1 MNKHLYRLVWR
12 HCRVDVVPA
21 PETASQSAGAPA
33 SRVRRARSGKRS
45 SSLPLPLALS
55 LSRVCLACIAL
66 LAAAAPGTVWA
77 VCTAAGSAVTCSGA
91 ANPLAPSYAN
101 AADNLQVNVN
111 SSAGV
116 GVLLGLGGT
125 AMSLT
130 GNNVT
135 LVNGG
140 TIDPSLL
147 GGIGILA
154 SGAVIGNANAGGSTQ
169 TVTNDAIMR
178 GTVGLLGASLPDLS
192 GLALTVQNATGGT
205 TTINNSGTLGATPLL
220 GISLT
225 GTGSAPIAAAY
236 GGGGVDFSNTGTVLG
251 RIAFQANGTPSAGN
265 TFTNE
270 GSLSGS
276 VSLGANSTNTFTA
289 VTGST
294 VDDGGSTGL
303 GALSVAGFDLAF
315 AATGVIDAG
324 AGGTNSLVLRNSANN
339 ASTTGTGAINGASYL
354 NFSQATVSGGTW
366 TLHGPLAVTSTT
378 LDGGLSIFDDPGS
391 FGTGSL
397 TVNGGAIQ
405 AASTGLSIALPVMLG
420 TNGLTISGANPL
432 VLSNAVTGSGSM
444 SLTGTGSLTL
454 SGHNTYSGGTSLA
467 SGTLIAGSNTA
478 LGGGTV
484 QVSGTAG
491 VLDASTPV
499 TLANRIAIG
508 GGSTLTLGGSAPLT
522 LSGQIT
528 GGGSVTKQ
536 GAQTVTLSG
545 ANTFS
550 GGINVTVG
558 TLALS
563 GAGTLRIGGSPLTLS
578 GAGAIFDMSNA
589 DGDRTITEL
598 SGVANTQVH
607 LGSHNL
613 TLGNSAGGAFAG
625 TISGTGGI
633 VKTNGDTQTLSG
645 ANTFTGGTTINAGG
659 IALGA
664 GGSLASTGAVSLLG
678 GGTTFDIS
686 QASAQTIGALTG
698 IANTSIALG
707 NNTLTFGDAT
717 SQTFAGIFTG
727 SGGGI
732 VKQGTGSM
740 TLTGT
745 NTAGG
750 GINVRAGTLVLQ
762 GSAFANATPLALT
775 GNGATLDLSTATGMT
790 FGALSGVN
798 GSTVLIGNQTLT
810 VGDAGNSTF
819 GGTISGAG
827 GIVKQ
832 GTGSLLLSGAQTFTG
847 GIDVAAGRLALQGNN
862 TLTGSNVLTVAD
874 GATFDI
880 GGAGSASI
888 GSLIG
893 TSNSQVTLGS
903 TTLTLGDAA
912 SETFAGSIGGTG
924 GIVKTGAGT
933 QTLTGQNAF
942 TGQINIVGGTLALSG
957 TGTLSANRVSIAG
970 GAALDISNGENQTI
984 SALSGA
990 AGSTINL
997 GGNTLSFGDSSNRT
1011 FAGTLT
1017 GSGGS
1022 IAKFGT
1028 GTQTITAPQ
1037 TFTGR
1042 IVIGGGT
1049 LAIGAGGSLS
1059 SQNAVTLG
1067 DNTTALDISAAGN
1080 QTIGSLSGGAAQVFL
1095 GSNTLTFGDNTGET
1109 FNGSIH
1115 GTGALV
1121 KQGSG
1126 VGTLAGASDFT
1137 GGVNVTAGGLQL
1149 GNANAIG
1156 TGVLT
1161 MSNGTTLDTTQTLT
1175 LGNNITLN
1183 GTSDF
1188 LGSRDLT
1195 LTGGVSGN
1203 GALQKAGAATLTLNG
1218 AGGWTG
1224 GTTISDGVLALGA
1237 GGSLATQG
1245 AVVLT
1250 GPTATFDISGA
1261 SGAQTIGAL
1270 SGTGGTLALGANT
1283 LTFGDASDQTLA
1295 ATLTGTGG
1303 IVKQGAGRQTLSTT
1317 QTFSGGIGIANGTL
1331 ALGSGTSLQGANALT
1346 LSSANSAF
1354 DISQGGTSV
1363 IGALNGVT
1371 GSTVSLGS
1379 QTLTFGGNSD
1389 ASFGGAIHGAG
1400 ALVKTGTGVQT
1411 FLGASDFTGGV
1422 TVSAGGLVAGNDHA
1436 FGTGALTLG
1445 GNTSLD
1451 STQAVTLGNNVGL
1464 SGTLTVLGGHD
1475 LTLNGVLSGAGGLTK
1490 RGAATLTLG
1499 GSSTY
1504 TGATIVNAGTLAL
1517 GAGAS
1522 LNASGTINIAS
1533 GATLDLSAGNGTQVI
1548 GGIDGAGT
1556 VNIGALVTEI
1566 GGTGSDT
1573 FSGNLTG
1580 SGSVVKIGT
1589 GTETLTGQSTYTGGT
1604 VVRVGTLALGGA
1616 GTLAPNG
1623 ALTLNNA
1630 GSTFDISGAN
1640 GSRAVGALSADAA
1653 TQIQLGN
1660 NTLTFGDATSHTV
1673 AAIIGGSGGIVK
1685 RGSGITTLLGAQQ
1698 YTGTTTIADGT
1709 LAIGTTGN
1717 LGTGAVVALTGANAV
1732 FDVSAAGN
1740 QSIGHLSGTGGGVV
1754 LGGGRTLRVG
1764 NNDNATLASAISGTG
1779 ALIMDGSGRLTL
1791 GGVNT
1796 FTGHVGVNSGT
1807 LALGAGGT
1815 LSSANDVTLASGATF
1830 DVSAATA
1837 PVIGSLTGA
1846 AGSAVN
1852 TGTQALT
1859 LGSAG
1864 NGTFTG
1870 TLNGTGGLI
1879 KQGSGTQTLD
1889 GGAALTGNVRID
1901 AGTLALRNGTQLGGN
1916 ALTLDGATGV
1926 LDISTGPNQTVASM
1940 AGVAGSSINLGNTAL
1955 TLADAAGN
1963 TLASDIHGAGG
1974 SLVKLGNGMQTLAG
1988 NNDFSGGVDVRAGGV
2003 AVSSNT
2009 ALGTGGVRFA
2019 DGTSLDAA
2027 QTSTLGNQIT
2037 LAGNLNVVGSNDL
2050 TLNGAI
2056 SGVGGLTKNGAATL
2070 TLNGQNTYTGA
2081 THVNTGTLALG
2092 AGASLNAAGVVN
2104 VATGAMFDLSA
2115 GNGTQTFG
2123 ALMGGG
2129 AVNMGSN
2136 TLEVGANGLDEI
2148 YSGGILGTGTLVKVG
2163 TGTET
2168 MTGAN
2173 TFTGGTVVQ
2182 AGALALGGAG
2192 TLSASGAVT
2201 LQNPGATLDISG
2213 ANGNRAIGALT
2224 AQAGTSVMLG
2234 NNTLTFGNASSHTVS
2249 GTITGAGGIVKQG
2262 SGTQT
2267 LIGQQQFTG
2276 TTTIADGTLA
2286 LGATGRLANNANVVV
2301 TGANATFDI
2310 AAAGS
2315 QTLGTLAGTAGH
2327 VNLGGNTLTFGNG
2340 SNLALAASIAGA
2352 GGIVKTG
2359 AGTQTL
2365 TGQNTFTGAI
2375 HVVSGTVAL
2384 GSGGTLSGANNI
2396 TLAAGTAL
2404 DITHATA
2411 PAVIAGI
2418 DGATGSAV
2426 SLGAQSLTLGGGS
2439 TNSTFDG
2446 VINGTGGITKQG
2458 NATVTLGGTNTYTG
2472 ATSVTGGTLA
2482 LGASGQ
2488 VSSSTGLALRNAGST
2503 FDASASAAPL
2513 AFASL
2518 EADTGT
2524 QLVLGNGGLITGG
2537 NGNHSFG
2544 GTLSGVGRL
2553 FKNGTGTLSLSAPN
2567 TFTGGTTLNAGTLSL
2582 GNSAALGSGGLTVN
2596 GNGALAAN
2604 APANAPVAIG
2614 NSVTLNNGAPLS
2626 VSGASPLTLSG
2637 NVSGTGGLSLNN
2649 PQGVTLSGNN
2659 SYSGGTAVTGGSV
2672 SVTSPTGLGTGGLTV
2687 SQGTVATQGVNVALP
2702 SLSGTAQG
2710 SVAINGGSV
2719 TVSAGAFPG
2728 SVSGSGGL
2736 TKTGPGTLTLGGQ
2749 NPLTGPTTV
2758 AGGTLSIGSLPNS
2771 PVTVQAGATL
2781 TTPAPASPGVDTA
2794 PLPRSRSAG
2803 AYMRRLTASTGAGA
2817 QTGPLTASS
2826 GSQIVVA
2833 SPGTTLSVNGNLTL
2847 APGSTLQVSVAPGT
2861 APSQVKASGSASI
2874 GGSNLVVNAAPG
2886 TQPADASDAVI
2897 VSAPGGVSGQFASTS
2912 TNLLY
2917 LTPQVSYT
2925 PTSALLTFAPNGTP
2939 FPAGAVTPNQRAVAE
2954 AVSALDAGSALYQ
2967 AALGLSAASAPAA
2980 FESLDGSLHASIT
2993 SMLLSQSQM
3002 ARDAVS
3008 QRLRE
3013 SLALSQECEPS
3024 SSADE
3029 RSSSRPARADRSSDC
3044 RTRSR
3049 ATQAWASVYGNNGQ
3063 MRGKPVAHGG
3073 SGASTLHRRGMSVLA
3088 GVDAPLAGTW
3098 RAGGFGGLGHSTF
3111 NTRPGAS
3118 GNSNDAQIGA
3128 YLNRRFGRLGATIGG
3143 AYGWQQITSQRSVAI
3158 GPIAQTARASYNAAV
3173 WQVFGEAAWRLD
3185 AGPASFEPF
3194 ANVAYARV
3202 RTDAFD
3208 ETDSIAALHADE
3220 QSQGITFSTAGLRG
3234 EMAFGTG
3241 AMAWGRLRV
3250 SAGWRHAYG
3259 ANTPDMRFAFSG
3271 TSAAFTVGGLPIAR
3285 DAAVV
3290 SAGVDAFIGD
3300 ALTLGVSYSG
3310 QFGGQVS
3317 DNTIYGNLNWR
3328 F

>member
-21 PETASQSAGAPA
+21 PETASQCAGAPA
-33 SRVRRARSGKRS
+33 SRVRRARCGKPS
-45 SSLPLPLALS
+45 SSVPLSLALS
-55 LSRVCLACIAL
+55 LGRVCLACIAVL
-66 LAAAAPGTVWA
+66 GAAAPGPAWA
-77 VCTAAGSAVTCSGA
+77 VCTPAGSVVTCSGA

-101 AADNLQVNVN
+101 PANNLQVNVN

-154 SGAVIGNANAGGSTQ
+154 SGTVIGNVNAGGSTQ

-178 GTVGLLGASLPDLS
+178 GTVGLLGASLPDLT

-205 TTINNSGTLGATPLL
+205 TTVNNSGTLGATPLL

-236 GGGGVDFSNTGTVLG
+236 GGGAVDFSNTGTVLG
-251 RIAFQANGTPSAGN
+251 RIAFQANGTPGAGN

-303 GALSVAGFDLAF
+303 GALSVIGFDLGF
-315 AATGVIDAG
+315 AAPGVIDGG

-339 ASTTGTGAINGASYL
+339 ASTTGTGSLNGASYL

-378 LDGGLSIFDDPGS
+378 LNGGLAIFDAPGS

-405 AASTGLSIALPVMLG
+405 AASTGLGIALPVTLG
-420 TNGLTISGANPL
+420 ANGLTISGANSL
-432 VLSNAVTGSGSM
+432 ALSNAVTGGGSL

-454 SGHNTYSGGTSLA
+454 SGNNTYSGGTSLA

-478 LGGGTV
+478 LGSGTV

-491 VLDASTPV
+491 VLDASAPV

-550 GGINVTVG
+550 GGIDVTVG

-563 GAGTLRIGGSPLTLS
+563 GAGTLRIGGSPLALS

-613 TLGNSAGGAFAG
+613 TLGNSAGGTFAG

-633 VKTNGDTQTLSG
+633 VKTNSDTQTLSG

-664 GGSLASTGAVSLLG
+664 GGSLAGTGAVSLLG
-678 GGTTFDIS
+678 GGTTFDIR

-707 NNTLTFGDAT
+707 NNTLTFGDTT
-717 SQTFAGIFTG
+717 SQTFSGIFTG

-732 VKQGTGSM
+732 VKQGTGTM

-775 GNGATLDLSTATGMT
+775 GNGATLDLSTANGMT

-832 GTGSLLLSGAQTFTG
+832 GTGSLLLSGAQTFAG
-847 GIDVAAGRLALQGNN
+847 SIDIAAGRLALQGNN

-942 TGQINIVGGTLALSG
+942 TGQINIAGGTLALVG
-957 TGTLSANRVSIAG
+957 TGTLSANHVSIAG

-990 AGSTINL
+990 SGSTINL

-1042 IVIGGGT
+1042 IVVGGGT
-1049 LAIGAGGSLS
+1049 LAIGTGGSLS

-1067 DNTTALDISAAGN
+1067 DNTTALDVSAAGN

-1095 GSNTLTFGDNTGET
+1095 GANTLTFGDNTSET

-1121 KQGSG
+1121 KQGGG

-1137 GGVNVTAGGLQL
+1137 GGINVTAGGLQL

-1156 TGVLT
+1156 TGALT
-1161 MSNGTTLDTTQTLT
+1161 MGNGTTLDTTQALT

-1183 GTSDF
+1183 GTSAF

-1245 AVVLT
+1245 AIVLT

-1283 LTFGDASDQTLA
+1283 LTFGDASNQTLA

-1303 IVKQGAGRQTLSTT
+1303 IVKQGTGRQTLSTT
-1317 QTFSGGIGIANGTL
+1317 QTFAGEIEIANGVL

-1346 LSSANSAF
+1346 LSSANSTF
-1354 DISQGGTSV
+1354 DISHGGTSV

-1371 GSTVSLGS
+1371 GSNVSLGS

-1400 ALVKTGTGVQT
+1400 ALVKTGTGAQT
-1411 FLGASDFTGGV
+1411 FLGASDFAGGV
-1422 TVSAGGLVAGNDHA
+1422 TVNGGGLVSGNDQA

-1451 STQAVTLGNNVGL
+1451 STQAVTLGNNIGL

-1499 GSSTY
+1499 GSNTY

-1522 LNASGTINIAS
+1522 LNASGSINIAS

-1566 GGTGSDT
+1566 GGAGSDT
-1573 FSGNLTG
+1573 FGGNLTG

-1640 GSRAVGALSADAA
+1640 GPIAVGALSADAA

-1685 RGSGITTLLGAQQ
+1685 RGSGITTLLGLQQ

-1709 LAIGTTGN
+1709 LAIGSMGN
-1717 LGTGAVVALTGANAV
+1717 LGNGAVVALTGANAV
-1732 FDVSAAGN
+1732 FDVSVAGN

-1754 LGGGRTLRVG
+1754 LGGGSTLRVG
-1764 NNDNATLASAISGTG
+1764 NSDNATLASAISGTG

-1796 FTGHVGVNSGT
+1796 FTGHVGVDSGT

-1815 LSSANDVTLASGATF
+1815 LSNANDVTLASGATF

-1837 PVIGSLTGA
+1837 PVIGLLTGA

-1916 ALTLDGATGV
+1916 AVTLDGATGV
-1926 LDISTGPNQTVASM
+1926 LDISTGPNHTVASM

-1955 TLADAAGN
+1955 TLADAAGS

-1974 SLVKLGNGMQTLAG
+1974 SLVKLGNGVQTLAG
-1988 NNDFSGGVDVRAGGV
+1988 NNDFSGGVNVQAGGI

-2019 DGTSLDAA
+2019 DGTSLDAT
-2027 QTSTLGNQIT
+2027 QTSMLGNQVT
-2037 LAGNLNVVGSNDL
+2037 LDGNLNIVGSNDL

-2070 TLNGQNTYTGA
+2070 TLNGQNTYAGA
-2081 THVNTGTLALG
+2081 TNVNTGTLALG

-2129 AVNMGSN
+2129 AINMGSN

-2182 AGALALGGAG
+2182 AGTLALGGAG

-2201 LQNPGATLDISG
+2201 LQNAGATLDISG

-2224 AQAGTSVMLG
+2224 AQAGTSVVLG
-2234 NNTLTFGNASSHTVS
+2234 NNTLTFGDASSHTVS

-2286 LGATGRLANNANVVV
+2286 LGATGQLANSANVVV
-2301 TGANATFDI
+2301 SGVNATFDI

-2315 QTLGTLAGTAGH
+2315 RTLGTLAGTGGH
-2327 VNLGGNTLTFGNG
+2327 VNLGGNTLTFGDG
-2340 SNLALAASIAGA
+2340 SNQVLAASIAGA

-2359 AGTQTL
+2359 TGTQTL

-2375 HVVSGTVAL
+2375 DVAHGTVAL
-2384 GSGGTLSGANNI
+2384 GPGGTLSGTNNVS
-2396 TLAAGTAL
+2396 LAAATTL
-2404 DITHATA
+2404 DIAQATA

-2418 DGATGSAV
+2418 DGATGSSV
-2426 SLGAQSLTLGGGS
+2426 SLGAQSLTLGGS
-2439 TNSTFDG
+2439 TNSTFGG
-2446 VINGTGGITKQG
+2446 VIRGTGGITKRG

-2472 ATSVTGGTLA
+2472 TTSVTGGTLA
-2482 LGASGQ
+2482 LGVSGQ
-2488 VSSSTGLALRNAGST
+2488 VGSSTGLALRNAGST

-2524 QLVLGNGGLITGG
+2524 QLVLGNGGLITGDSA
-2537 NGNHSFG
+2537 NHSFD

-2604 APANAPVAIG
+2604 APANAPIAIG
-2614 NSVTLNNGAPLS
+2614 NSVTLNNSAPLG
-2626 VSGASPLTLSG
+2626 VSGTSPLTLSG
-2637 NVSGTGGLSLNN
+2637 NVSGTGGLSLHN
-2649 PQGVTLSGNN
+2649 PQGITLSGNN
-2659 SYSGGTAVTGGSV
+2659 SYSGGTVVTGGSV
-2672 SVTSPTGLGTGGLTV
+2672 SVISSTGLGTGGLTV

-2702 SLSGTAQG
+2702 SLNGTAQG

-2728 SVSGSGGL
+2728 SVSGSGAL

-2758 AGGTLSIGSLPNS
+2758 AGGTLGIGSLPNS

-2781 TTPAPASPGVDTA
+2781 TTPAPASPGG
-2794 PLPRSRSAG
+2794 S
-2803 AYMRRLTASTGAGA
+2803 GAGA
-2817 QTGPLTASS
+2817 QTGPLTGSS

-2861 APSQVKASGSASI
+2861 APSQVKASGNASI

-2886 TQPADASDAVI
+2886 TQPADASGAVI

-2939 FPAGAVTPNQRAVAE
+2939 FPAGAVTPNQRAAAE
-2954 AVSALDAGSALYQ
+2954 AVSVLDTDSALYQ
-2967 AALGLSAASAPAA
+2967 AALGLSAATAPAA

-2993 SMLLSQSQM
+2993 SMLLSQTQM

-3013 SLALSQECEPS
+3013 SLSLSQACEPS

-3029 RSSSRPARADRSSDC
+3029 RSSSKLARVTRSSDC
-3044 RTRSR
+3044 RTQSR
-3049 ATQAWASVYGNNGQ
+3049 TTQAWASVYGNNGQ
-3063 MRGKPVAHGG
+3063 MRGKPVADGG
-3073 SGASTLHRRGMSVLA
+3073 SGASTLHRRGMGVLA

-3111 NTRPGAS
+3111 NTKPGAS

-3128 YLNRRFGRLGATIGG
+3128 YLNRRFGRLGTTIGG

-3173 WQVFGEAAWRLD
+3173 WQVFGEAAWRLN
-3185 AGPASFEPF
+3185 AGPASIEPF

-3208 ETDSIAALHADE
+3208 ETGSIAALHADE

-3241 AMAWGRLRV
+3241 PTAWGRLQV

-3259 ANTPDMRFAFSG
+3259 ANTPDMRLAFSG
-3271 TSAAFTVGGLPIAR
+3271 TSAAFTVGGIPIAR

-3300 ALTLGVSYSG
+3300 ALTLGMSYSG